1 MVVPV
6 AHFAQAVAPAV
17 EMYPASQSVQ
27 VVAVLLILYLPAS
40 QTRSTIVTY
49 YFSNLKHLLVMEK
62 KLRQIFAI
70 HFTDTT
76 SRIIHE
82 ITQ

>member
-1 MVVPV
+1 MVVVPV
-6 AHFAQAVAPAV
+6 AHFVQAVAPAV
-17 EMYPASQSVQ
+17 EMYPISQFVQ
-27 VVAVLLILYLPAS
+27 VVAVLLILYLLAS
-40 QTRSTIVTY
+40 QTTIVSY

-76 SRIIHE
+76 SGIIHE